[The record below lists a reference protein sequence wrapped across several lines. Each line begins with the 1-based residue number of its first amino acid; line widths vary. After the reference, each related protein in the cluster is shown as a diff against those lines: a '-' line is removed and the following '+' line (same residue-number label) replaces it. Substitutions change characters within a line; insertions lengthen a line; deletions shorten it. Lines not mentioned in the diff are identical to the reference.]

1 MRAIILVAFTAAAAL
16 ALPGCADKT
25 PPMTVAEFLENEAA
39 LYATLARC
47 QDNPALA
54 AEPECRNARQ
64 AAERISVIEERAM
77 RRARDQAFESAREE
91 FRARLDRERQLR
103 EQAEAEAEA
112 ARLQALT
119 EPAEEADTDA
129 ASSHEPADPG
139 VPPVEDAPDAERP
152 PELQ

>member
-1 MRAIILVAFTAAAAL
+1 MRPIIVLAFTAAAL
-16 ALPGCADKT
+16 ALPGCAEKT

-47 QDNPALA
+47 QENPALA

-77 RRARDQAFESAREE
+77 RRAREQAFESAREE

-112 ARLQALT
+112 ARLRALVDPSADDGAAGGAPG
-119 EPAEEADTDA
+119 EPAAT
-129 ASSHEPADPG
+129 PAT
-139 VPPVEDAPDAERP
+139 PVEDAPDAERP